1 MPREVAVVT
10 GAGRG
15 IGKEIA
21 INLSKEGFFVVICSR
36 TSKQITE
43 VGREI
48 LHNKGEG
55 MALCCDIGVEDEVVK
70 FIDEVS
76 EVTGRIDI
84 LVNNAGIAYSEPITK
99 IDSSKWEEIIRV
111 NLTGTF
117 LMTKYALKHMG
128 YGSHIFNVISNA
140 GKTGFPNWSA
150 YCASKF
156 GVLGF
161 TNSIR
166 EELRDRSIKVT
177 AVLPGPTDTPL
188 WEGIEGVW
196 DRERMMKPD
205 AVADMIISIYKQPE
219 DVVTEEVFI
228 MPRGGAF

>member
-15 IGKEIA
+15 LGKEIA
-21 INLSKEGFFVVICSR
+21 INLSKEGYFVVICSR
-36 TSKQITE
+36 TPKQITE
-43 VGREI
+43 VERAMREYG
-48 LHNKGEG
+48 GEG
-55 MALCCDIGVEDEVVK
+55 LALCCDVGIEDQVER
-70 FIDEVS
+70 FIDVVS
-76 EVTGRIDI
+76 NVTGRIDM
-84 LVNNAGIAYSEPITK
+84 LVNNAGIAYSDPIAE

-128 YGSHIFNVISNA
+128 CGGHIFNVISNA

-166 EELRDRSIKVT
+166 EELRNRSIKVT

-188 WEGIEGVW
+188 WDGIEGEW

-205 AVADMIISIYKQPE
+205 AVADIIISIYKQPE

-228 MPRGGAF
+228 MPKGGAF

>member
-1 MPREVAVVT
+1 MAKKVALVT

-15 IGKEIA
+15 IGREIA

-36 TSKQITE
+36 SSKQVKDVE
-43 VGREI
+43 REI
-48 LHNKGEG
+48 TGDGGEAV
-55 MALCCDIGVEDEVVK
+55 ALCCDVGVEDEVVRL
-70 FIDEVS
+70 IDEVS
-76 EVTGRIDI
+76 NLAGHINMLI
-84 LVNNAGIAYSEPITK
+84 NNAGIAHSEPITK
-99 IDSSKWEEIIRV
+99 IESSKWEEIIRV

-117 LMTKYALKHMG
+117 LVTKYALQHMRDG
-128 YGSHIFNVISNA
+128 GHIFNIISNA

-166 EELRDRSIKVT
+166 EELRDRNIKVT

-196 DRERMMKPD
+196 DRERMMKPH
-205 AVADMIISIYKQPE
+205 AVADMIVSIYKQPE
-219 DVVTEEVFI
+219 EVLTEEVFI

>member
-1 MPREVAVVT
+1 MPREVALVT

-15 IGKEIA
+15 IGREIA

-36 TSKQITE
+36 TSKQINDVE
-43 VGREI
+43 REI
-48 LHNKGEG
+48 GNIGGEG
-55 MALCCDIGVEDEVVK
+55 MALCCDIAVEDEVVRLMDK
-70 FIDEVS
+70 VS
-76 EVTGRIDI
+76 NAAGRIDMLI
-84 LVNNAGIAYSEPITK
+84 NNAGIAHSEPLANIE
-99 IDSSKWEEIIRV
+99 SSKWEEIIRV

-117 LMTKYALKHMG
+117 LMTKYALEHMRDG
-128 YGSHIFNVISNA
+128 GHIFNIISNA

-166 EELRDRSIKVT
+166 EELRDRGIKVT

-188 WEGIEGVW
+188 WDGIEGVW
-196 DRERMMKPD
+196 ERERMMKPD
-205 AVADMIISIYKQPE
+205 AVADMIISIYKQPR

>member
-15 IGKEIA
+15 LGKEIA
-21 INLSKEGFFVVICSR
+21 INLSKVGFFVIICSR
-36 TSKQITE
+36 TYEQIRGVE
-43 VGREI
+43 RVIREMG
-48 LHNKGEG
+48 GEG
-55 MALCCDIGVEDEVVK
+55 LAVCCDVGIEDQVER
-70 FIDEVS
+70 FIDEAS
-76 EVTGRIDI
+76 NITGRIDM
-84 LVNNAGIAYSEPITK
+84 LVNNAGIAHSDPITK

-117 LMTKYALKHMG
+117 LMTKYALKHMEDG
-128 YGSHIFNVISNA
+128 GHIFNVVSNA

-166 EELRDRSIKVT
+166 EELRGRSIKVT

-188 WEGIEGVW
+188 WEGIVGAW

-205 AVADMIISIYKQPE
+205 AVADIIISIYKQPE
-219 DVVTEEVFI
+219 NVVTEEVFI

>member
-1 MPREVAVVT
+1 MSGEVAVVT

-15 IGKEIA
+15 IGREIA
-21 INLSKEGFFVVICSR
+21 INLSREGYFVAICSR
-36 TSKQITE
+36 TAKQIRNVERELVDSGGE
-43 VGREI
+43 V
-48 LHNKGEG
+48 
-55 MALCCDIGVEDEVVK
+55 MALCCDVGVEDQVIR

-76 EVTGRIDI
+76 NVGRGIDI
-84 LVNNAGIAYSEPITK
+84 LVNNAGVAYSEPITT
-99 IDSSKWEEIIRV
+99 INSSKWEEIIRV

-117 LMTKYALKHMG
+117 LMTKYALKYMG
-128 YGSHIFNVISNA
+128 YGGHIFNIISNA

-166 EELRDRSIKVT
+166 EELRDRRIKVT

-196 DRERMMKPD
+196 DRKRMIKPG
-205 AVADMIISIYKQPE
+205 AVADMIVNIYKQPG
-219 DVVTEEVFI
+219 DVLTEEVFI
-228 MPRGGAF
+228 MPRGGAL

>member
-1 MPREVAVVT
+1 MPREVALVT

-15 IGKEIA
+15 IGREIA
-21 INLSKEGFFVVICSR
+21 ISLSREGFFVVICSR
-36 TSKQITE
+36 TSEQIKD

-48 LHNKGEG
+48 AGNGGE
-55 MALCCDIGVEDEVVK
+55 AVAVCCDVGIEDQVVK
-70 FIDEVS
+70 FIDEAS
-76 EVTGRIDI
+76 KITGRIDMLI
-84 LVNNAGIAYSEPITK
+84 NNAGIAHTEPVTK
-99 IDSSKWEEIIRV
+99 IESSKWEETIRV

-117 LMTKYALKHMG
+117 LMTKYALEHMRDG
-128 YGSHIFNVISNA
+128 GHIFNIISNA

-166 EELRDRSIKVT
+166 EELRDRNIKVT

-188 WEGIEGVW
+188 WEGIEGEW

-205 AVADMIISIYKQPE
+205 VVADIIISIYKQPKN
-219 DVVTEEVFI
+219 VLTEEVFI
-228 MPRGGAF
+228 MPGGGAF

>member
-1 MPREVAVVT
+1 MSRVVAVVT

-15 IGKEIA
+15 IGREIA
-21 INLSKEGFFVVICSR
+21 ISLSKEGFFVIICSR
-36 TSKQITE
+36 TSKQIKDIE
-43 VGREI
+43 REI
-48 LHNKGEG
+48 GDNGGEG
-55 MALCCDIGVEDEVVK
+55 MALCCDVGVEDQVVK

-76 EVTGRIDI
+76 NVTGRIDM

-99 IDSSKWEEIIRV
+99 INSSKWEEIIRV

-117 LMTKYALKHMG
+117 LMTKYALEYMG
-128 YGSHIFNVISNA
+128 CGGHIFNIISNA
-140 GKTGFPNWSA
+140 GRTGFPNWSA

-166 EELRDRSIKVT
+166 EELRDRTIKVT

-205 AVADMIISIYKQPE
+205 AVADMIISVYKQPR

-228 MPRGGAF
+228 MPRGGPF